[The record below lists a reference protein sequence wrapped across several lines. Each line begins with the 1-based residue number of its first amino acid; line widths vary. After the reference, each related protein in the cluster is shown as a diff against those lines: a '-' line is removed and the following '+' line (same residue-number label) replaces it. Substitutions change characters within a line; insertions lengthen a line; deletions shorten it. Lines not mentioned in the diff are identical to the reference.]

1 MAGIRCVNGR
11 TMHRNAATKAK
22 CRYCKAASGGSARG
36 VLAGS
41 TPGRESPHGVN
52 VQGEVDW
59 GDVSGAN
66 GDVVNNTDKKF
77 TVRGVTV
84 ENGVVEQS
92 GNGDSCTMEDTYVTG
107 TTVKMQDG
115 SQVGVSSFEGT
126 GSVVLEG
133 SNIFDTNANVC
144 KSGMYF
150 GRSDVNES
158 YFDGAAHMHDLN
170 IINSAF
176 ATDPDTPLV
185 IKGFHNEG
193 GGRLAPE
200 DRPTLNDSH
209 LEGHGE
215 AKIGNNSSIDDCTI
229 VVDGALNV
237 DSRVVVEDSNFHV
250 PSGVTAFV
258 NNVLNDK
265 DDAFVVRNAVAI
277 GSTKNGERAVIVHE
291 DTRWP
296 GAVYIHDGNTTYRF
310 TPLGNNK
317 HKHAKTYGADPF
329 DGLASPG
336 YIRDLEKVA
345 RKYDARRR

>member
-22 CRYCKAASGGSARG
+22 CRYCKAASGGSARS
-36 VLAGS
+36 VLAGD

-84 ENGVVEQS
+84 ENGVVEQF

-144 KSGMYF
+144 ERGMYF

-158 YFDGAAHMHDLN
+158 YFDGAAHVLDLT
-170 IINSAF
+170 IINSEF
-176 ATDPDTPLV
+176 VTDPDIPLV
-185 IKGFHNEG
+185 IKGVPSWR
-193 GGRLAPE
+193 GRLTPE
-200 DRPTLNDSH
+200 SRPTLNDSH
-209 LEGHGE
+209 LEGYGE
-215 AKIGNNSSIDDCTI
+215 AKIGSNSSIDDCNI
-229 VVDGALNV
+229 VVDGSLNV
-237 DSRVVVEDSNFHV
+237 DSRVHMEGSNFHV
-250 PSGVTAFV
+250 PLGATAVV
-258 NNVLNDK
+258 NNILKDND
-265 DDAFVVRNAVAI
+265 DTFVVRNAVAI

-329 DGLASPG
+329 DGLASPS

-345 RKYDARRR
+345 QKYDARNR